1 MIINISP
8 IPKNKLCIPS
18 ETSEPEFHKSCST
31 INTGSLKLTCI
42 LLICKA
48 VDVKSVRNTLREIK
62 SRKREIKHE
71 REIKQER
78 ERERDRESERV

>member
-1 MIINISP
+1 M
-8 IPKNKLCIPS
+8 
-18 ETSEPEFHKSCST
+18 
-31 INTGSLKLTCI
+31 TCI

-48 VDVKSVRNTLREIK
+48 VNIKLVRNEIK

-78 ERERDRESERV
+78 EREKDRESERV